1 MRHRISRIDDL
12 KPSNLNYRRSV
23 GYDWNKLLAP
33 EVLRRHKWLAQT
45 WINLY
50 IQNPDDE
57 FVRKLSTDELLK
69 SKWYEKYGIKE
80 PSFVHFK

>member
-12 KPSNLNYRRSV
+12 NPSNLNYRKSV
-23 GYDWNKLLAP
+23 GYDWNRLLAP

-80 PSFVHFK
+80 PNFK

>member
-12 KPSNLNYRRSV
+12 NPSNLNYRKSV
-23 GYDWNKLLAP
+23 GYDWNRLLAP

-50 IQNPDDE
+50 IQNPDDD

-80 PSFVHFK
+80 PIFK

>member
-1 MRHRISRIDDL
+1 MRHRISRISSL
-12 KPSNLNYRRSV
+12 NPSNLNYRKSV
-23 GYDWNKLLAP
+23 GYDWNRLLKP
-33 EVLRRHKWLAQT
+33 DVLRRHKWLAQT

-80 PSFVHFK
+80 PNFK